1 MIYLEKR
8 KGRLKRMKKGI
19 LHFDV
24 GEQVELFL
32 LIKSCTK
39 GTASNGKP
47 FLTLILQDQSG
58 DIEAK
63 LWDANEVDEKSYAAQ
78 NIVKVTGELQNY
90 RGKSQLK
97 IRQIRSAIPNDSVKL
112 DDFLATAP
120 ISREEMTG
128 TLTQYIFEMKNP
140 NIQRIT
146 RHLIKKYQKEFL
158 EYPAATKN
166 HHEFV
171 SGLAF
176 HVVSMLN
183 LAKSISALYPSLD
196 RDLLYAGVI
205 LHDLGKVMELS
216 GPISTVYTVE
226 GNLLG
231 HISIMVNEIGKAADE
246 LGISG
251 EEIMILQHLVLSHH
265 GKAEWGSPKPPLIKE
280 AEILHYI
287 DNIDAK
293 MNMLDRALERVKPGE
308 FSERIFA
315 LDNRSFYKPTFHK

>member
-1 MIYLEKR
+1 MS
-8 KGRLKRMKKGI
+8 KGI
-19 LHFDV
+19 LQHDV
-24 GEQVELFL
+24 GEQVEKFL
-32 LIKSCTK
+32 LIKSSVK

-58 DIEAK
+58 EIEAK
-63 LWDANEVDEKSYAAQ
+63 LWDASDADEKNYSAEK
-78 NIVKVTGELQNY
+78 IVKVLGDIQNY
-90 RGKSQLK
+90 RGRNQLRL
-97 IRQIRSAIPNDSVKL
+97 RQIRPSTPTDGVNLS
-112 DDFLATAP
+112 DFLLTAP
-120 ISREEMTG
+120 VSKEEM
-128 TLTQYIFEMKNP
+128 LSKITQYIFEMKNP

-146 RHLIKKYQKEFL
+146 RHLLKKYQDDFL

-171 SGLAF
+171 SGLAY
-176 HVVSMLN
+176 HVVSMLD
-183 LAKSISALYPSLD
+183 LAKAIAGLYPSLD
-196 RDLLYAGVI
+196 KDLLYAGVL
-205 LHDLGKVMELS
+205 LHDLGKVTELS
-216 GPISTVYTVE
+216 GPISTTYTVE

-231 HISIMVNEIGKAADE
+231 HINIMVAEIVQAANE

-251 EEIMILQHLVLSHH
+251 EEVLVLQHLVLSHH

-308 FSERIFA
+308 YTERVFA
-315 LDNRSFYKPTFHK
+315 LDNRAFYKPTFHK

>member
-1 MIYLEKR
+1 
-8 KGRLKRMKKGI
+8 MKKGI
-19 LHFDV
+19 LTFDV

-32 LIKSCTK
+32 LIKSSIK
-39 GTASNGKP
+39 GIASNGKP

-63 LWDANEVDEKSYAAQ
+63 LWDANDDDEKSYAAQ
-78 NIVKVTGELQNY
+78 NIVKIIGELQNY
-90 RGKSQLK
+90 RGKNQLK
-97 IRQIRSAIPNDSVKL
+97 IRQIRSSVPSDNVKL
-112 DDFLATAP
+112 DDFLASAP

-128 TLTQYIFEMKNP
+128 ELTQYIFEMKNP

-171 SGLAF
+171 SGLAY
-176 HVVSMLN
+176 HVVSMLH
-183 LAKSISALYPSLD
+183 LAKSISSLYPSLD
-196 RDLLYAGVI
+196 KDLLYAGVI

-216 GPISTVYTVE
+216 GPISTVYTIE

-251 EEIMILQHLVLSHH
+251 EEVMVLQHLVLSHH

-308 FSERIFA
+308 FTERIFP
-315 LDNRSFYKPTFHK
+315 LDNRTFYKPTFHK

>member
-1 MIYLEKR
+1 MT
-8 KGRLKRMKKGI
+8 KGI
-19 LHFDV
+19 LHYEV

-32 LIKSCTK
+32 LVKSVTK

-47 FLTLILQDQSG
+47 FLTLILQDKSG

-63 LWDANEVDEKSYAAQ
+63 LWDVSGGDEKNYSAQ
-78 NIVKVTGELQNY
+78 SIVKILGEVQNY
-90 RGKSQLK
+90 RGRSQLK
-97 IRQIRSAIPNDSVKL
+97 IRQIRPAAPTDQVKIA
-112 DDFLATAP
+112 DFLETAP
-120 ISREEMTG
+120 LSRDEMAG
-128 TLTQYIFEMKNP
+128 KLTQYIFEMKNP

-146 RHLIKKYQKEFL
+146 RHLIKKYQNAFF

-166 HHEFV
+166 HHEFI
-171 SGLAF
+171 SGLAY
-176 HVVSMLN
+176 HVISMLD
-183 LAKSISALYPSLD
+183 LAKAISALYPSLD
-196 RDLLYAGVI
+196 KDLLYAGVI
-205 LHDLGKVMELS
+205 LHDLGKVVELS

-231 HISIMVNEIGKAADE
+231 HITIMVNEIGKAAEE
-246 LGISG
+246 LGIAG
-251 EEIMILQHLVLSHH
+251 EEVMVLQHLVLSHH
-265 GKAEWGSPKPPLIKE
+265 GKAEWGSPKPPLIRE

-315 LDNRSFYKPTFHK
+315 LDNRSFYKPIFHK

>member
-1 MIYLEKR
+1 MS
-8 KGRLKRMKKGI
+8 KGI
-19 LHFDV
+19 LQHDV
-24 GEQVELFL
+24 GEQVEKFL
-32 LIKSCTK
+32 LIKSSVK

-58 DIEAK
+58 EIEAK
-63 LWDANEVDEKSYAAQ
+63 LWDASEADEKNYSAEK
-78 NIVKVTGELQNY
+78 IVKVLGDIQNY
-90 RGKSQLK
+90 RGRNQLRL
-97 IRQIRSAIPNDSVKL
+97 RQIRPSTSTDGVNLS
-112 DDFLATAP
+112 DFLLTAP
-120 ISREEMTG
+120 VSKEEM
-128 TLTQYIFEMKNP
+128 LSKITQYIFEMKNP

-146 RHLIKKYQKEFL
+146 RHLLKKYQDDFL

-171 SGLAF
+171 SGLAY
-176 HVVSMLN
+176 HVVSMLD
-183 LAKSISALYPSLD
+183 LAKAIANLYPSLD
-196 RDLLYAGVI
+196 KDLLYAGVL
-205 LHDLGKVMELS
+205 LHDLGKVTELS
-216 GPISTVYTVE
+216 GPISTTYTVE

-231 HISIMVNEIGKAADE
+231 HINIMVSDE

-251 EEIMILQHLVLSHH
+251 EEVVVLQHLVLSHH

-308 FSERIFA
+308 YTDRVFA
-315 LDNRSFYKPTFHK
+315 LDNRAFYKPTFHN

>member
-1 MIYLEKR
+1 MNRGVLQY
-8 KGRLKRMKKGI
+8 
-19 LHFDV
+19 DV

-32 LIKSCTK
+32 LIKTATK
-39 GTASNGKP
+39 GIASNGKP

-63 LWDANEVDEKSYAAQ
+63 LWDAGEEEERSYAAET
-78 NIVKVTGELQNY
+78 IVKVLGDIQNY
-90 RGKSQLK
+90 RGRSQLR
-97 IRQIRSAIPNDSVKL
+97 IRQIRPAVPSDKVKL
-112 DDFLATAP
+112 EDFLVSAP
-120 ISREEMTG
+120 LGREEMSG
-128 TLTQYIFEMKNP
+128 KLTQYIFEMKNP

-146 RHLIKKYQKEFL
+146 RHLLKKYQQDFL

-171 SGLAF
+171 SGLAY
-176 HVVSMLN
+176 HVVSMLD
-183 LAKSISALYPSLD
+183 LAKAIAGLYPSLD
-196 RDLLYAGVI
+196 KDLLYAGVI
-205 LHDLGKVMELS
+205 LHDLGKVIELS

-231 HISIMVNEIGKAADE
+231 HITIMVNEIGKVAEE

-251 EEIMILQHLVLSHH
+251 EEVMILQHLVLSHH

-293 MNMLDRALERVKPGE
+293 MNMLDRAMERVKPGE

-315 LDNRSFYKPTFHK
+315 LDNRSFYKPAFHK

>member
-1 MIYLEKR
+1 MN
-8 KGRLKRMKKGI
+8 KGI

-24 GEQVELFL
+24 GEQFELFL
-32 LIKSCTK
+32 LIKNSTK
-39 GTASNGKP
+39 GIASNGKP

-58 DIEAK
+58 EIEAK
-63 LWDANEVDEKSYAAQ
+63 LWDASDVDVKNYASQA
-78 NIVKVTGELQNY
+78 IVKVNGELQNY

-97 IRQIRSAIPNDSVKL
+97 IRQIRSTLPSDSVKL
-112 DDFLATAP
+112 EDFLATAP
-120 ISREEMTG
+120 ISIEEMTG
-128 TLTQYIFEMKNP
+128 MLTQYIFEMKNS

-171 SGLAF
+171 SGLAY
-176 HVVSMLN
+176 HVVSMLD
-183 LAKSISALYPSLD
+183 LAKAIASLYPSLD

-246 LGISG
+246 LSISG
-251 EEIMILQHLVLSHH
+251 EEVMILQHLVLSHH

-308 FSERIFA
+308 FSERVFA
-315 LDNRSFYKPTFHK
+315 LDNRSFYKPIFHK

>member
-1 MIYLEKR
+1 
-8 KGRLKRMKKGI
+8 MKKGI

-39 GTASNGKP
+39 GIASNGKP

-78 NIVKVTGELQNY
+78 NIVKIIGDLQNY
-90 RGKSQLK
+90 RGKNQLK
-97 IRQIRSAIPNDSVKL
+97 IRQIRSALPNDSVKL

-120 ISREEMTG
+120 VSREEMTG

-171 SGLAF
+171 SGLAY

-183 LAKSISALYPSLD
+183 LAKAISSLYPSLD
-196 RDLLYAGVI
+196 QDLLYAGVI

-251 EEIMILQHLVLSHH
+251 EEVMVLQHLVLSHH